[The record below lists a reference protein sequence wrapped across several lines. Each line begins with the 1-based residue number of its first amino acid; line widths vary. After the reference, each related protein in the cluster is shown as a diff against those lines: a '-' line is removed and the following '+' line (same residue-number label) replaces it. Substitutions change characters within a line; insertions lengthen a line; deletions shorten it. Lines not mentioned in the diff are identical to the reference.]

1 MRVFVAG
8 ATGAIGRKLLPL
20 LAADDHEIVGMTRSE
35 ERAAQIR
42 DMGGE
47 PVIADAFDGER
58 VKAMVSEARPE
69 VVIHELTHIPKAIDP
84 REFEKQFE
92 LNNRLRREGTRNL
105 VEAARATGAR
115 RIIAQSIAF
124 VYVPAG
130 RLHVEEDPLAVDAG
144 DVVRAVADLEEAVLG
159 AQDIEGV
166 VLRYGYF
173 YGPGTSY
180 ASDGAQAELLK
191 RRRFPIIGDG
201 AGVFSFIHVDDAAR
215 ATVNALSRG
224 APGAYNIVDDDPA
237 PVRDWL
243 PVLADV
249 LGAKKPRRIPAFV
262 ARLMAGP
269 YAVNMMTRSEGASNH
284 KAKEELGLE
293 LRFPSWRRGFVEAL
307 D

>member
-20 LAADDHEIVGMTRSE
+20 LAAEDHEIVGMTRSE

-47 PVIADAFDGER
+47 PVIADAFDAER
-58 VKAMVSEARPE
+58 VKAVVSEARPE

-84 REFEKQFE
+84 RQFEKQFE

-105 VEAARATGAR
+105 VEAARSAGAR

-130 RLHVEEDPLAVDAG
+130 RLHVEDDPLAVDVG

-180 ASDGAQAELLK
+180 APDGAQAELLK
-191 RRRFPIIGDG
+191 GRRFPIIGDG
-201 AGVFSFIHVDDAAR
+201 GGVFSFIHVDDAAR

-224 APGAYNIVDDDPA
+224 ALGAYNIVDDDPA

-284 KAKEELGLE
+284 KAKEELELE

-307 D
+307 G

>member
-47 PVIADAFDGER
+47 PVIGDAFDGER